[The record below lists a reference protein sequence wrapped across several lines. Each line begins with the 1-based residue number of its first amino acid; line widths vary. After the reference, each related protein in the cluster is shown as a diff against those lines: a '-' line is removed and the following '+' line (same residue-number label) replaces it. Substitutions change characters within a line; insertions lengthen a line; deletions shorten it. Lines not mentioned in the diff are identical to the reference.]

1 MSQRSYLSF
10 TWLSRFGRY
19 KGVLLALW
27 MGLCPSLLR
36 GELLLFEPFDYDDGP
51 LVTVSGGLWITHSG
65 IAGQV
70 DVISGRADL
79 RVPQT
84 EDVSVLI
91 PGQPYAA
98 TSPLSLFASFTVN
111 FSALPSA
118 GGRFFAHFKNSGTG
132 FRARVFALTSGAAPG
147 HFRIGIANSAM
158 QPTTTN
164 ATDLALNVEQRVY
177 LRYDINTATTTLW
190 VNPETESSPTVV
202 APIDGAAQ
210 IITAF
215 ALRQD
220 SGIGVLTVD
229 DLRIGTTFADVYD
242 GPNIIPPVVTQQP
255 ASTAAVEGG
264 AATFAAVVSG
274 TAPLRYQWN
283 FNMQPLPD
291 ATNSTL
297 VLTGLSTNDAGN
309 YSLTITNA
317 AGATTSTAAAL
328 TVIPPNADGTVT
340 LVHYNVMGNFSSD
353 WTTNAPQVQA
363 IARKLQHLN
372 PDIIT
377 LNEIPTGARPEMTNW
392 MIAFFPQY
400 QLAISPG
407 GDFAICSGV
416 ISRFPITR
424 SQSWLNNAPLASF
437 GYEGTFTRDLF
448 EAEIAVPGATTPVH
462 VFTAHFKSG
471 PDTDSQLRRAAESSA
486 VSNFFATVYLSTN
499 SARPYV
505 LTGDLNEDI
514 AIPMNQNLQPIQ
526 RLLAA
531 PVGLQLTTPLN
542 PFTLSPFTHSI
553 QGSMNKRIDYILPD
567 SLLGANV
574 VASQVFRTDLLP
586 LPLPPN
592 LTSEDSVL
600 ASDHLPVVLV
610 FNYPDPALRVT
621 LSGSQQTITLNW
633 PALVGRE
640 FNVEAS
646 TNLLAWD
653 AVATKLV
660 ATNAIATWSP
670 TNSTG
675 AQFYRVVRQP

>member
-1 MSQRSYLSF
+1 M
-10 TWLSRFGRY
+10 
-19 KGVLLALW
+19 
-27 MGLCPSLLR
+27 R
-36 GELLLFEPFDYDDGP
+36 GELLLFEPFNYDDGP
-51 LVTVSGGLWITHSG
+51 LVNISGGLWITHSG
-65 IAGQV
+65 TAGQV

-84 EDVSVLI
+84 EDVSTLI

-111 FSALPSA
+111 FSALPAA
-118 GGRFFAHFKNSGTG
+118 GGQFFAHFKNSGTG

-147 HFRIGIANSAM
+147 HFRIGIGNSLA
-158 QPTTTN
+158 QPTATN
-164 ATDLALNVEQRVY
+164 TTDLALNVEHRVY
-177 LRYDINTATTTLW
+177 LRYDISTAITTLW
-190 VNPETESSPTVV
+190 VNPETETSPHVV
-202 APIDGAAQ
+202 APNDGAAQ

-215 ALRQD
+215 AMRQD
-220 SGIGVLTVD
+220 SGIGVLKLD

-283 FNMQPLPD
+283 FNSQPLPG

-297 VLTGLSTNDAGN
+297 VLSGLSTNQTGA

-317 AGATTSTAAAL
+317 AGATNSTAAAL
-328 TVIPPNADGTVT
+328 TVIPPNASGTVT
-340 LVHYNVMGNFSSD
+340 LVHYNVKGNFAPD

-377 LNEIPTGARPEMTNW
+377 LNEIPSGSQHEMTNW

-407 GDFAICSGV
+407 GDFAIRSGV

-424 SQSWLNNAPLASF
+424 TQSWLNNAPLTNF
-437 GYEGTFTRDLF
+437 GYNGDFTRDLF
-448 EAEIAVPGATTPVH
+448 EAEIAVPGATEPLH
-462 VFTAHFKSG
+462 VFTTHLRSG
-471 PDTDSQLRRAAESSA
+471 PDADAQQRRAAESSA
-486 VSNFFATVYLSTN
+486 VSNFFTTVFLSTN
-499 SARPYV
+499 GHRPYL

-514 AIPMNQNLQPIQ
+514 AIPLNQNLQPIQ

-542 PFTLSPFTHSI
+542 PFTLSAFTHSI
-553 QGSMNKRIDYILPD
+553 QGSMDARIDYVLPNG
-567 SLLGANV
+567 LLSSNV

-586 LPLPPN
+586 APLPAN
-592 LTSEDSVL
+592 LNSEDSVV
-600 ASDHLPVVLV
+600 ASDHLPVVVV
-610 FNYPDPALRVT
+610 FNYPDPPLQVT
-621 LSGSQQTITLNW
+621 LSGSNQMLTLTW
-633 PALVGRE
+633 PALVGRS

-646 TNLLAWD
+646 TNLLTWTA
-653 AVATKLV
+653 AATNLV
-660 ATNAIATWSP
+660 AYSAQGTWTTTTTNA
-670 TNSTG
+670 
-675 AQFYRVVRQP
+675 AQFYRVLRQP

>member
-1 MSQRSYLSF
+1 LRF
-10 TWLSRFGRY
+10 NWLRRFGRY

-27 MGLCPSLLR
+27 MGLCPSLMR
-36 GELLLFEPFDYDDGP
+36 GELLLFEPFDYGDGP
-51 LVTVSGGLWITHSG
+51 LVNVSGGLWITHSG
-65 IAGQV
+65 TAGQV

-84 EDVSVLI
+84 EDVSTLI
-91 PGQPYAA
+91 PGQPYAV

-111 FSALPSA
+111 FSALPAA
-118 GGRFFAHFKNSGTG
+118 GGQFFAHFKNSGTG

-147 HFRIGIANSAM
+147 HFRIGIGNSLA
-158 QPTTTN
+158 QPTATN
-164 ATDLALNVEQRVY
+164 TTDLALNVEHRVY
-177 LRYDINTATTTLW
+177 LRYDISTAITTLW
-190 VNPETESSPTVV
+190 VNPETETSPHVV
-202 APIDGAAQ
+202 APNDGAAQ

-215 ALRQD
+215 AMRQD
-220 SGIGVLTVD
+220 SGIGVLKLD

-242 GPNIIPPVVTQQP
+242 GPNMIPPVVTQQP

-283 FNMQPLPD
+283 FNSQPLPG

-297 VLTGLSTNDAGN
+297 VLTGLSTNQTGA

-317 AGATTSTAAAL
+317 AGATNSTAAAL
-328 TVIPPNADGTVT
+328 TVIPPNASGTVT
-340 LVHYNVMGNFSSD
+340 LVHYNVKGNFAPD

-377 LNEIPTGARPEMTNW
+377 LNEIPSGSRHEMTNW

-407 GDFAICSGV
+407 GDFAIRSGV

-424 SQSWLNNAPLASF
+424 TQSWLNNAPLTNF
-437 GYEGTFTRDLF
+437 GYNGDFTRDLF
-448 EAEIAVPGATTPVH
+448 EAEIAVPGATEPLH
-462 VFTAHFKSG
+462 VFTTHLRSG
-471 PDTDSQLRRAAESSA
+471 PDADAQQRRAAESSA
-486 VSNFFATVYLSTN
+486 VSNFFTTVFLSTN
-499 SARPYV
+499 SHRPYL

-514 AIPMNQNLQPIQ
+514 AIPLNQNLQPIQ

-542 PFTLSPFTHSI
+542 PFTLSAFTHSI
-553 QGSMNKRIDYILPD
+553 QGSMDARIDYVLPNG
-567 SLLGANV
+567 LLSSNV

-586 LPLPPN
+586 PPLPAN
-592 LTSEDSVL
+592 LNSDDSIV
-600 ASDHLPVVLV
+600 ASDHLPVVVV
-610 FNYPDPALRVT
+610 FNYPDPPLQVALSVT
-621 LSGSQQTITLNW
+621 NETLTLNW
-633 PALVGRE
+633 PALVGRS

-646 TNLLAWD
+646 TNLLTWTA
-653 AVATKLV
+653 AATNLVAYSAQATWTTT
-660 ATNAIATWSP
+660 ATNAV
-670 TNSTG
+670 
-675 AQFYRVVRQP
+675 QFYRVLRQP

>member
-1 MSQRSYLSF
+1 MSF
-10 TWLSRFGRY
+10 TWLRRFGRC

-27 MGLCPSLLR
+27 MGSCPSLMR
-36 GELLLFEPFDYDDGP
+36 GELLLFEPFSYGDGP
-51 LVTVSGGLWITHSG
+51 LVTVSSGLWVTHSG
-65 IAGQV
+65 TAGQV

-84 EDVSVLI
+84 EDVSTLI

-118 GGRFFAHFKNSGTG
+118 GGQFFAHFKNTGTG
-132 FRARVFALTSGAAPG
+132 FRARVFALTSGAVPG
-147 HFRIGIANSAM
+147 HFRIGIANSVT
-158 QPTTTN
+158 QPTVTN
-164 ATDLALNVEQRVY
+164 STDLALNLAHRVY
-177 LRYDINTATTTLW
+177 LRYDVSTATTTLW
-190 VNPETESSPTVV
+190 VNPETEASPHVV

-242 GPNIIPPVVTQQP
+242 GPNTIPPVFTQQP
-255 ASTAAVEGG
+255 ASTAAIEGG

-283 FNMQPLPD
+283 FNQQPLPG

-297 VLTGLSTNDAGN
+297 VLTELTTNAAGS
-309 YSLTITNA
+309 YSLTVTNA
-317 AGATTSTAAAL
+317 AGATNSLAATL
-328 TVIPPNADGTVT
+328 TVIPPNASGTLT
-340 LVHYNVMGNFSSD
+340 LVHYNVKGNFAPD

-377 LNEIPTGARPEMTNW
+377 LNEIPNGSRHEMTNW
-392 MIAFFPQY
+392 MTAFFPEY

-407 GDFAICSGV
+407 TDGTLRSGV
-416 ISRFPITR
+416 ISRFPIAR
-424 SQSWLNNAPLASF
+424 FESWLDGVSLTNF
-437 GYEGTFTRDLF
+437 GYNGEFTRDLF
-448 EAEIAVPGATTPVH
+448 EAEIAVPGAAEPLH
-462 VFTAHFKSG
+462 VFTTHLRSG
-471 PDTDSQLRRAAESSA
+471 PDADAQQRRAAECSA
-486 VSNFFATVYLSTN
+486 VSNFFATVFLSTN
-499 SARPYV
+499 SHRPYL

-514 AIPMNQNLQPIQ
+514 AIPLNQNLQPIQ

-531 PVGLQLTTPLN
+531 PVGLKLTTPLN

-553 QGSMNKRIDYILPD
+553 QGSMDARIDYVLPNG
-567 SLLGANV
+567 LLFSNV

-586 LPLPPN
+586 PPLPPN
-592 LTSEDSVL
+592 LNSDDSVV
-600 ASDHLPVVLV
+600 ASDHLPVVVV
-610 FNYPDPALRVT
+610 FNYPDPPLRVT
-621 LSGSQQTITLNW
+621 LSVSNQTVALNW
-633 PALVGRE
+633 PALVGRS
-640 FNVEAS
+640 FDVQTS
-646 TNLLAWD
+646 TNLFAWNP
-653 AVATKLV
+653 VATNLV
-660 ATNAIATWSP
+660 ATNATATWS
-670 TNSTG
+670 TNTATG
-675 AQFYRVVRQP
+675 ARFYRVVRQP